1 MAKDCGHKVPCG
13 CGDSALT
20 TPAACNT
27 SGPCEGEQCSEL
39 FDQQCIVYTGPE
51 IQKNL
56 PGGGTMIIPTGM
68 RLDHLIQKML
78 QIFSGDPEDL
88 TEAAY
93 GLRVS
98 NITSTGFTLTWE
110 GNDAVSYQV
119 YANQVSP
126 VVNNNVLIPA
136 GTYSYTFNNLVS
148 GAEYKIF
155 VEDSVGGWTS
165 ATLYLTLP

>member
-51 IQKNL
+51 IRKSFN
-56 PGGGTMIIPTGM
+56 GTDFIIPKGM
-68 RLDHLIQKML
+68 RLDHLIQKLL
-78 QIFSGDPEDL
+78 QAFSGDPEDL
-88 TEAAY
+88 TDAAF
-93 GLRVS
+93 GLRIS
-98 NITSTGFTLTWE
+98 NISSTGFTLTWK
-110 GNDAVSYQV
+110 GNDTISYNV
-119 YANQVSP
+119 FANQVSP
-126 VVNNNVLIPA
+126 VVNNSFSIPA

-155 VEDSVGGWTS
+155 VEDPVGGWNS
-165 ATLYLTLP
+165 ASLYLTLP